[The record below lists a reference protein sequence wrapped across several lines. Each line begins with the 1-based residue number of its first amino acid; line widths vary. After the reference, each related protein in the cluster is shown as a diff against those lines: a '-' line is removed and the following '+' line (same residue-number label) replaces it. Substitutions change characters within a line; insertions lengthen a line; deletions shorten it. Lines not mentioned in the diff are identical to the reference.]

1 MQNKYV
7 GSSLNDAINDFVKND
22 LEAKE
27 LMKKQELINKIS
39 SNIVAIRQK
48 NGLTQKE
55 LAEIINTKQASI
67 SRLEKGNLN
76 KFPTI
81 EFLNRIANGLNKK
94 ECANDEEAKHFAN
107 RMKSN
112 GSDYPVVYFKSDTT
126 GEKAFEE
133 FFVPGEETDL
143 KRFEA
148 LGVVEHSSRHSMD
161 EVDAFFKR
169 LEELFIDNSFT
180 KAQVVEAIKEFIPNF
195 EHEEK
200 GKNLDQ
206 KM

>member
-94 ECANDEEAKHFAN
+94 LVIK
-107 RMKSN
+107 
-112 GSDYPVVYFKSDTT
+112 
-126 GEKAFEE
+126 FE
-133 FFVPGEETDL
+133 
-143 KRFEA
+143 
-148 LGVVEHSSRHSMD
+148 
-161 EVDAFFKR
+161 
-169 LEELFIDNSFT
+169 
-180 KAQVVEAIKEFIPNF
+180 
-195 EHEEK
+195 
-200 GKNLDQ
+200 
-206 KM
+206 

>member
-7 GSSLNDAINDFVKND
+7 GSSLNEAINDFVKND

-94 ECANDEEAKHFAN
+94 LVIK
-107 RMKSN
+107 
-112 GSDYPVVYFKSDTT
+112 
-126 GEKAFEE
+126 FE
-133 FFVPGEETDL
+133 
-143 KRFEA
+143 
-148 LGVVEHSSRHSMD
+148 
-161 EVDAFFKR
+161 
-169 LEELFIDNSFT
+169 
-180 KAQVVEAIKEFIPNF
+180 
-195 EHEEK
+195 
-200 GKNLDQ
+200 
-206 KM
+206 

>member
-7 GSSLNDAINDFVKND
+7 GTSLNDAINDFVKND

-94 ECANDEEAKHFAN
+94 LVIGF
-107 RMKSN
+107 
-112 GSDYPVVYFKSDTT
+112 TT
-126 GEKAFEE
+126 
-133 FFVPGEETDL
+133 L
-143 KRFEA
+143 
-148 LGVVEHSSRHSMD
+148 
-161 EVDAFFKR
+161 
-169 LEELFIDNSFT
+169 
-180 KAQVVEAIKEFIPNF
+180 
-195 EHEEK
+195 
-200 GKNLDQ
+200 
-206 KM
+206 

>member
-48 NGLTQKE
+48 NGLTQKK

-94 ECANDEEAKHFAN
+94 LVIK
-107 RMKSN
+107 
-112 GSDYPVVYFKSDTT
+112 
-126 GEKAFEE
+126 FE
-133 FFVPGEETDL
+133 
-143 KRFEA
+143 
-148 LGVVEHSSRHSMD
+148 
-161 EVDAFFKR
+161 
-169 LEELFIDNSFT
+169 
-180 KAQVVEAIKEFIPNF
+180 
-195 EHEEK
+195 
-200 GKNLDQ
+200 
-206 KM
+206 

>member
-7 GSSLNDAINDFVKND
+7 GTSLNDAINDFVKND

-55 LAEIINTKQASI
+55 LAEIINTKQTSI

-94 ECANDEEAKHFAN
+94 LVIK
-107 RMKSN
+107 
-112 GSDYPVVYFKSDTT
+112 FK
-126 GEKAFEE
+126 
-133 FFVPGEETDL
+133 
-143 KRFEA
+143 
-148 LGVVEHSSRHSMD
+148 
-161 EVDAFFKR
+161 
-169 LEELFIDNSFT
+169 
-180 KAQVVEAIKEFIPNF
+180 
-195 EHEEK
+195 
-200 GKNLDQ
+200 
-206 KM
+206 

>member
-55 LAEIINTKQASI
+55 LAEIINTKQTSI

-94 ECANDEEAKHFAN
+94 LVIK
-107 RMKSN
+107 
-112 GSDYPVVYFKSDTT
+112 
-126 GEKAFEE
+126 FE
-133 FFVPGEETDL
+133 
-143 KRFEA
+143 
-148 LGVVEHSSRHSMD
+148 
-161 EVDAFFKR
+161 
-169 LEELFIDNSFT
+169 
-180 KAQVVEAIKEFIPNF
+180 
-195 EHEEK
+195 
-200 GKNLDQ
+200 
-206 KM
+206 

>member
-7 GSSLNDAINDFVKND
+7 GTSLNDAINDFVKND

-94 ECANDEEAKHFAN
+94 LVIK
-107 RMKSN
+107 
-112 GSDYPVVYFKSDTT
+112 
-126 GEKAFEE
+126 FE
-133 FFVPGEETDL
+133 
-143 KRFEA
+143 
-148 LGVVEHSSRHSMD
+148 
-161 EVDAFFKR
+161 
-169 LEELFIDNSFT
+169 
-180 KAQVVEAIKEFIPNF
+180 
-195 EHEEK
+195 
-200 GKNLDQ
+200 
-206 KM
+206 